1 MKKQPVIIV
10 GMHRSGTSM
19 LTRFISDL
27 GVFMGKDV
35 SENDESVFF
44 QSLNKWLLYQAGAS
58 WDKPQ
63 TVDLLDQRFM
73 EMSSEVIKRRAASV
87 WNFKYMGFIN
97 FIKYRKIQNINRSW
111 GWKDPRNTLLLPI
124 YKEIF
129 PNAKIVH
136 IYRNPID
143 VALSLQTREFQNKT
157 KKLLTIKERLKISL
171 LYYERILNHSFVV
184 ENTTRGYKL
193 WEYYTKKALE
203 ADNLFEET
211 IHVKYEDF
219 LSNPKKILYDIS
231 QFLEIEPNEKLMDSV
246 VKKVNP
252 NRAFAFK
259 KDRESMSFYE
269 GVKEE
274 PLMTMLGYND
284 VTNE

>member
-35 SENDESVFF
+35 SENDESVFL

-136 IYRNPID
+136 IY
-143 VALSLQTREFQNKT
+143 
-157 KKLLTIKERLKISL
+157 
-171 LYYERILNHSFVV
+171 
-184 ENTTRGYKL
+184 
-193 WEYYTKKALE
+193 
-203 ADNLFEET
+203 
-211 IHVKYEDF
+211 
-219 LSNPKKILYDIS
+219 
-231 QFLEIEPNEKLMDSV
+231 
-246 VKKVNP
+246 
-252 NRAFAFK
+252 
-259 KDRESMSFYE
+259 
-269 GVKEE
+269 
-274 PLMTMLGYND
+274 
-284 VTNE
+284 